1 MDPQWQGQ
9 RKDAPTARRAVE
21 CQRVTVQLGGSLGL
35 WYAFGSL
42 SATDLIPLLSGLA
55 VLLCSLTVHEAAH
68 AWAADRLGDSTARM
82 LGRLSLNPAVHI
94 DPLGTVVFPLVAMVS
109 GLPLIGWAKPVPVN
123 SAELRENWRQ
133 KFMLVAAAGPAS
145 NLVLAVIA
153 AILLHMVTPANG
165 GFGDEAAASSS
176 LVPTLYLA
184 IRLNVLLAVFNM
196 VPIPPLDGGNV
207 LSGLLT
213 GPMADAFDRLRP
225 YGFVILY
232 VLMFTGALWTIISPP
247 ASYLLSWLL

>member
-1 MDPQWQGQ
+1 
-9 RKDAPTARRAVE
+9 
-21 CQRVTVQLGGSLGL
+21 LSLI
-35 WYAFGSL
+35 
-42 SATDLIPLLSGLA
+42 DLVPLLAGLA

-82 LGRLSLNPAVHI
+82 LGRLSLNPTVHI
-94 DPLGTVVFPLVAMVS
+94 DPIGTVVFPIIAMVS

-123 SAELRENWRQ
+123 TGELRENWRQ
-133 KFMLVAAAGPAS
+133 KFMIIAAAGPAS

-153 AILLHMVTPANG
+153 AMLLRMVTPTSI
-165 GFGDEAAASSS
+165 GFDGEVTTSS
-176 LVPTLYLA
+176 LAPMLYLA

-207 LSGLLT
+207 LSGLLS
-213 GPMADAFDRLRP
+213 GPMADAFDRVRP
-225 YGFVILY
+225 YGFMILY
-232 VLMFTGALWTIISPP
+232 GLMFTGALWTIISPP